1 MAITPNQL
9 TRTNGQSLS
18 DRIVIADDPEAIRLQ
33 IQRTRAQMGGT
44 IDEIQKRLSPDYI
57 KQQTQD
63 ALRDAAVEKVEQ
75 MTQTAE
81 DTVNN
86 WRSNAMEMIK
96 DNPVPTALVG
106 IGLGWLLL
114 ANREKDD
121 YDYEYSYE
129 RDYYGNRPLREP
141 YRYSNIT
148 SQSRY
153 AWDAETG
160 YGRERYATGRDQS
173 DFGEAVDDAQEWVE
187 DTAEMAQRKAQ
198 RAASAVSDK
207 AEAAVSSVRQSV
219 DDITDSTQHY
229 ASDVADEAQR
239 RAADARLQARLAAE
253 QAQRELDY
261 RMRQTKKTFWKTMEE
276 NPLAIGIAA
285 LAAGALVGM
294 IIPGTRRENELM
306 GETRDQL
313 FSEAG
318 STVQE
323 TMRKAQTVVERT
335 AETAVDEAK
344 RQAEKQNLT
353 MADAS
358 KSLSGNQS
366 KGNSGTTTGGSTTG
380 SNVSN
385 SGKPTGSTTNSS
397 RPGQVST
404 TQQDDPNKQKKGA

>member
-1 MAITPNQL
+1 MAITPNEL

-44 IDEIQKRLSPDYI
+44 IDEIQKRLSPENI

-75 MTQTAE
+75 MQQSAE
-81 DTVNN
+81 ETVNN
-86 WRSNAMEMIK
+86 WRSNTMQMVK

-141 YRYSNIT
+141 YRYSNVT
-148 SQSRY
+148 AQSRY
-153 AWDAETG
+153 ERDMETG
-160 YGRERYATGRDQS
+160 YGRDRYATGRDQS
-173 DFGEAVDDAQEWVE
+173 DFGEAVDDAQDWVE
-187 DTAEMAQRKAQ
+187 DTAETVQRKAQ
-198 RAASAVSDK
+198 RAADAISNK
-207 AEAAVSSVRQSV
+207 AEATASSVRRSV
-219 DDITDSTQHY
+219 DDITDTTQHY

-239 RAADARLQARLAAE
+239 RAADARLQARMAAE

-261 RMRQTKKTFWKTMEE
+261 RMRQTKKSFWNTMEE

-306 GETRDQL
+306 GETRDHL
-313 FSEAG
+313 LNEAG
-318 STVQE
+318 STVQQ
-323 TMRKAQTVVERT
+323 TVRKAQTVVERT
-335 AETAVDEAK
+335 AETALDEAK
-344 RQAEKQNLT
+344 RQAEKQHLT
-353 MADAS
+353 IEDAS
-358 KSLSGNQS
+358 KSLSGNAP
-366 KGNSGTTTGGSTTG
+366 KANGDKNTTNGTTATTG

-385 SGKPTGSTTNSS
+385 SGKTTGSTTNSP
-397 RPGQVST
+397 RPSQVST
-404 TQQDDPNKQKKGA
+404 TQQDEPTK